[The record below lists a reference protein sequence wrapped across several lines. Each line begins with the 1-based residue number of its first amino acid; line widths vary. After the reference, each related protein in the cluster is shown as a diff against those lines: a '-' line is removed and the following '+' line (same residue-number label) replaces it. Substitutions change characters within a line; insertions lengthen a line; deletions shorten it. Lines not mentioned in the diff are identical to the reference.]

1 MFDVDQAVG
10 DGVGDRAY
18 RLGELVF
25 SFLEKKRQ
33 VKKRLMEYPKPL
45 FFVMLIEKND
55 VFYII
60 YSNKQWGRIQ
70 Q

>member
-1 MFDVDQAVG
+1 MFDVDQVIG
-10 DGVGDRAY
+10 DGSGYRAH

-33 VKKRLMEYPKPL
+33 IKKRLMEYPKPF

-55 VFYII
+55 MFYII
-60 YSNKQWGRIQ
+60 RWNKQ
-70 Q
+70 